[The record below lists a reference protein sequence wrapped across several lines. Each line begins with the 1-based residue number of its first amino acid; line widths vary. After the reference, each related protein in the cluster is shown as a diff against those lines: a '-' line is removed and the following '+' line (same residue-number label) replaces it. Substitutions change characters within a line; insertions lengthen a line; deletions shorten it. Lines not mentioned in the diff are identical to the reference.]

1 MLFHLSMYLLES
13 TFPCLVI
20 RGKGTDKGITFSVN
34 KNQNKIEISTV
45 NI

>member
-1 MLFHLSMYLLES
+1 MLFHLSMYLLALTS
-13 TFPCLVI
+13 PCLVI

-34 KNQNKIEISTV
+34 KNQNKIVISTV

>member
-1 MLFHLSMYLLES
+1 MLFHLSMYSLAL
-13 TFPCLVI
+13 TFPCLAI

-34 KNQNKIEISTV
+34 KNEHKIEMLTV